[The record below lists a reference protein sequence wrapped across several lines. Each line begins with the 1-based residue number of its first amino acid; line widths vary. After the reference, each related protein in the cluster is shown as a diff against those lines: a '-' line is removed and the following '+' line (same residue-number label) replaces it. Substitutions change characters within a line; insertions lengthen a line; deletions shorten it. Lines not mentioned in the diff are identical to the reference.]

1 MKFVKPYTVKFLGC
15 IAVLLVSGMLA
26 GCLGGGS
33 SEPTRYYVVDVE
45 DIGSVGGSSN
55 ASKTVQIRKFS
66 IDPAYQRSN
75 IVYRESA
82 YTFMFYDLD
91 LWASRPDQMLLKTAN
106 KYVEQSGLFAKGAK
120 TAKPDYE
127 IMGNIDAIEEIDEG
141 SNRYA
146 HLDITLSFRKTEDAP
161 LFEKEYD
168 ERLAMD
174 GSEPQHVAM
183 AISKLYG
190 KFMEDFLKNVSQNMG
205 E

>member
-1 MKFVKPYTVKFLGC
+1 MKFAKFYKFLGLVAA
-15 IAVLLVSGMLA
+15 IFVAGLLT

-45 DIGSVGGSSN
+45 DISASGAGN
-55 ASKTVQIRKFS
+55 ATKSVQIRKFT

-91 LWASRPDQMLLKTAN
+91 LWASRPDQMLLKTAT
-106 KYVEQSGLFAKGAK
+106 KYIEQSGLFAKGGK

-127 IMGNIDAIEEIDEG
+127 IAGNIDAIEEIDEG
-141 SNRYA
+141 SNRFA
-146 HLDITLSFRKTEDAP
+146 HLDMTLTFRKTEGET

-168 ERLAMD
+168 ERMSME

-190 KFMEDFLKNVSQNMG
+190 KFMDDFLKNVSQNIG

>member
-1 MKFVKPYTVKFLGC
+1 M
-15 IAVLLVSGMLA
+15 LLVAGVLA

-45 DIGSVGGSSN
+45 NIGSADGTS
-55 ASKTVQIRKFS
+55 ASKTVQIRKFT

-91 LWASRPDQMLLKTAN
+91 LWASRPDLMLLKVAT

-127 IMGNIDAIEEIDEG
+127 IMGNIDAIEEVDEG
-141 SNRYA
+141 SDRYA
-146 HLDITLSFRKTEDAP
+146 HLDLTLSFRKTEGAP

-168 ERLAMD
+168 ERMAME

>member
-1 MKFVKPYTVKFLGC
+1 MNFVKSYTVRFLNGLVMLF
-15 IAVLLVSGMLA
+15 AVCLLA

-45 DIGSVGGSSN
+45 SIN
-55 ASKTVQIRKFS
+55 ASGAGDATKSVQIRKFS

-91 LWASRPDQMLLKTAN
+91 LWASRPDQMLQKVAT
-106 KYVEQSGLFAKGAK
+106 KYIEQSGLFAKGAK
-120 TAKPDYE
+120 TAKPDFE
-127 IMGNIDAIEEIDEG
+127 ILGNIDAIEEVDEG
-141 SNRYA
+141 SSRYA
-146 HLDITLSFRKTEDAP
+146 HLDITLTFRKTEGAP

-168 ERLAMD
+168 ERIAMD
-174 GSEPQHVAM
+174 GSEPEHVAK

-190 KFMEDFLKNVSQNMG
+190 QFVDDFLKNVSQNMG